1 MSLSGPS
8 RSTRADQEPHTTSP
22 GALTVSRP
30 RSQLC
35 AARPMQRGP
44 WTISVYVPVHA
55 LLQWQRPA
63 ALPTVAPAAPVAAG
77 RSAHPPPRARAVQR
91 CAQVKRQAEQKQSP
105 LAGQL
110 PPPAAWPTPVEHR
123 AAQQHGVTYR
133 EGAGVTGAVL
143 RRAVCSRSHARQD
156 DQAMHMPSCTQSHID
171 IIATPPSTTYTHTH
185 DLTHTHTVP
194 PAHPP

>member
-1 MSLSGPS
+1 MHNYNPTTTTSTPTSTPPSPIDRACGMPALAMSLSGPS

-35 AARPMQRGP
+35 AERPMQRGP
-44 WTISVYVPVHA
+44 WTISVYVQVHA
-55 LLQWQRPA
+55 LPQWQRPA

-91 CAQVKRQAEQKQSP
+91 CAQVKRQAEQTQSP

-110 PPPAAWPTPVEHR
+110 PPPAAWLTPVERR
-123 AAQQHGVTYR
+123 AAQQHGVTCREVLQSGVTYR
-133 EGAGVTGAVL
+133 EGAEG
-143 RRAVCSRSHARQD
+143 
-156 DQAMHMPSCTQSHID
+156 
-171 IIATPPSTTYTHTH
+171 
-185 DLTHTHTVP
+185 
-194 PAHPP
+194 